1 MAWAHWLVLGFGG
14 LLVAIPVVLHLMMR
28 PKPKILTFPAVRFL
42 QQMERSSKR
51 SLQLRHW
58 LLLLLRCLLL
68 LAVAAA
74 FARPSAST
82 AAFGNWLGFGGGA
95 TLSVLTGLFLAWILF
110 LRRPVNIPLA
120 GIVTAIFLILLSWTG
135 YSGISA
141 LGKESPPLLGNRLAP
156 VAAMVIVDSSPRM
169 EYRFDNRTLL
179 QRAREE
185 GASIISQLP
194 SESRVGVVQNNGQPP
209 FFSADAG
216 AARKRMDTLETCY
229 ACTSLPEAIES
240 AARFLRD
247 VPLERKELYVISDLT
262 RSGWAASSDSLK
274 KFLDERPD
282 FHLYLLDVGIAEP
295 SNISLD
301 ELSLS
306 SSSLPENGTLTLN
319 ATLRAVGKGGDLRVC
334 AYLEK
339 PDPSRPVRRD
349 GKNLY
354 PEEFWTNPVNAT
366 VVDNGTVQVT
376 INMKGP
382 WPTGIHHG
390 WLELES
396 GDSLGVDNR
405 QYFTVE
411 VSPAWKALVAYP
423 DGVDPG
429 NLVYSL
435 DTGDELSEKLYEVTA
450 ISQRDISHYSL
461 DDFAAVFLLDPQPV
475 SESTWRILNQYVTN
489 GGGLA
494 LFLGRNAAAGANE
507 SPASSGLADNSFRT
521 ADAISVLP
529 GPLERTWRAPT
540 GPGRRGV
547 TLSIDQTSHPI
558 TTPFRS
564 WQSLG
569 IWQPFPVFYHWELD
583 ISSDPRT
590 QVILRYSNGLPAVI
604 EREIGEGKVVCMT
617 TPISEPSSG
626 AIDAP
631 RPWNA
636 LFDSS
641 RGDEWPAWLLVRT
654 VAQYLASGSRD
665 RLNLT
670 AGQTASLHN
679 DRDLMPLEYRLF
691 TPRDEEPQ
699 RLMASDNNVR
709 YRFTDMPGIYR
720 LKGQLAGPVTRGFSV
735 NLAPGATDLQRLTE
749 PELVAIV
756 GEKNFR
762 PARERDELRE
772 QQGTARV
779 GQEFYP
785 VLALGMCLILALEL
799 IMSNRFYKG

>member
-28 PKPKILTFPAVRFL
+28 PKPRILTFPAVRFL

-95 TLSVLTGLFLAWILF
+95 TMSVLAGTLLAWILF
-110 LRRPVNIPLA
+110 IRRPVNIPLA
-120 GIVTAIFLILLSWTG
+120 GIVTAILLVLLSWTG
-135 YSGISA
+135 YSGIAA

-185 GASIISQLP
+185 GASLISQLP

-262 RSGWAASSDSLK
+262 RSGWAAPGDTLK

-366 VVDNGTVQVT
+366 VADNGTVQVT

-435 DTGDELSEKLYEVTA
+435 DTGDEQSEKLYEVTA

-494 LFLGRNAAAGANE
+494 LFLGRNAAAGGNE
-507 SPASSGLADNSFRT
+507 SPASSGLADNSFRS

-529 GPLERTWRAPT
+529 GPVERTWRAPT
-540 GPGRRGV
+540 GPGRKGV
-547 TLSIDQTSHPI
+547 TMSIDQASHPI
-558 TTPFRS
+558 TTPFRTL
-564 WQSLG
+564 QSLG
-569 IWQPFPVFYHWELD
+569 IWQPFPVFYHWE
-583 ISSDPRT
+583 IAVTSDPRT
-590 QVILRYSNGLPAVI
+590 QVLVRYSNGLPAVI
-604 EREIGEGKVVCMT
+604 EREIGQGKVVCMT

-654 VAQYLASGSRD
+654 IAQYLASGSRD
-665 RLNLT
+665 RLNLI

-749 PELVAIV
+749 AELVAIV

>member
-14 LLVAIPVVLHLMMR
+14 LLMAIPVVLHLMMR
-28 PKPKILTFPAVRFL
+28 PKPKIFMFPAVRFV

-74 FARPSAST
+74 FARPSVST

-95 TLSVLTGLFLAWILF
+95 TLSVLTAILLAWILF
-110 LRRPVNIPLA
+110 VRRPVNVPLA

-135 YSGISA
+135 YSGITA

-169 EYRFDNRTLL
+169 EYRFENRTLL

-194 SESRVGVVQNNGQPP
+194 PESRVGVVQNNGQPP

-262 RSGWAASSDSLK
+262 RGGWATTTDSLK

-295 SNISLD
+295 TNISLD
-301 ELSLS
+301 QLTLS
-306 SSSLPENGTLTLN
+306 SGSLPENGTLSLS
-319 ATLRAVGKGGDLRVC
+319 AMLRSVGKGGDMLVRM
-334 AYLEK
+334 YLEK

-354 PEEFWTNPVNAT
+354 PEEFWSRPVNVT
-366 VVDNGTVQVT
+366 VADNGTVPVT
-376 INMKGP
+376 INMKEL

-405 QYFTVE
+405 QYFTIE
-411 VSPAWKALVAYP
+411 VSPSWKALVAHP
-423 DGVDPG
+423 EGVDPG

-435 DTGDELSEKLYEVTA
+435 DTGDEQSDKLYDVTV
-450 ISQRDISHYSL
+450 INQRDIAQYSL
-461 DDFAAVFLLDPQPV
+461 EDYAAIFLVDPQPI
-475 SESTWRILNQYVTN
+475 SESTWRILHQYVTN

-494 LFLGRNAAAGANE
+494 IFLGRNASAGGND
-507 SPASSGLADNSFRT
+507 SPAAIGLADGSFRSAEAT
-521 ADAISVLP
+521 SVLP

-540 GPGRRGV
+540 GPGRKGV
-547 TLSIDQTSHPI
+547 TLAVDQTTHPV
-558 TTPFRS
+558 TAPFRP

-569 IWQPFPVFYHWELD
+569 IWQPFPVFYHWEMA
-583 ISSDPRT
+583 ISADPRS
-590 QVILRYSNGLPAVI
+590 QVLLRYSNGLPAVV
-604 EREIGEGKVVCMT
+604 EREIGNGKLVCMT
-617 TPISEPSSG
+617 TPITEPSSG
-626 AIDAP
+626 AINAP

-636 LFDSS
+636 LFSS
-641 RGDEWPAWLLVRT
+641 SGGDEWPAWLLVRT
-654 VAQYLASGSRD
+654 IAQYLASGTRD
-665 RLNLT
+665 RLNLI

-679 DRDLMPLEYRLF
+679 DRDLMPIEYRLF

-735 NLAPGATDLQRLTE
+735 NLPPGATDLQRLTGQ
-749 PELVAIV
+749 ELIAIV

-762 PARERDELRE
+762 PARERNELQE

-785 VLALGMCLILALEL
+785 VLALGMCLVLALEL